1 MSFIRFALKNLF
13 AHKTRT
19 ILTMGSMTVAV
30 AVLFT
35 LVSFNRGYEKAL
47 KTQLQG
53 MGIHMM
59 VVPVGC
65 PYEAASLILK
75 GGKIP
80 NYLPADVL
88 DQVNAIPGID
98 VAAPAFMSGIVRP
111 DEGRTDIFVGV
122 DSATLRL
129 KNWWKIDGRF
139 PEKPNEVVLGS
150 DVALIEQSHVGD
162 QIYVPEKD
170 ATFDIVGVLEPT
182 GNEDD
187 GMFYIPLQ
195 TAQKLFTDTTIAT
208 AAGSVTDKLTGISIR
223 LKDPDDAPVISAQLG
238 KIRGA
243 EVITM
248 GELLGTMM
256 TLMGAAKSLLLSI
269 VLIIIVISALGVLNT
284 VLMSVFERTKEI
296 GVMRA
301 TGAAQAHIFG
311 LIWLE
316 TLMLSLLGGL
326 GGLGLA
332 LVGARLLESL
342 VKKFLPLA
350 PRGSVVALEP
360 GSFILIVAFV
370 IGIAVVAGF
379 YPALR
384 AARAKP
390 IEALRSE

>member
-1 MSFIRFALKNLF
+1 MNFVRFALKNLF

-19 ILTMGSMTVAV
+19 VLTLGSMVVAV

-88 DQVNAIPGID
+88 KQVQAIPQID
-98 VAAPAFMSGIVRP
+98 VADPTFMSAIVRP
-111 DEGRTDIFVGV
+111 DEGRTDIYVGI
-122 DSATLRL
+122 DSSTLRL
-129 KNWWKIDGRF
+129 KTWWKLNGKF
-139 PEKPNEVVLGS
+139 LEKPNDVILGN
-150 DVALIEQSHVGD
+150 DVKLIELSNIGD
-162 QIYVPEKD
+162 QIYMPEKD
-170 ATFDIVGVLEPT
+170 KTLDVVGVLQPT

-187 GMFYIPLQ
+187 GFFYVPLA
-195 TAQKLFTDTTIAT
+195 TAQAMFDQP
-208 AAGSVTDKLTGISIR
+208 DKLTGISIR
-223 LKDPDDAPVISAQLG
+223 LKNPDDAPVVAAQLG
-238 KIRGA
+238 QIKGA

-256 TLMGAAKSLLLSI
+256 TLMGSAKSLLLSI
-269 VLIIIVISALGVLNT
+269 VMIIIIISALGVLNT

-301 TGAAQAHIFG
+301 TGASQAHIFG
-311 LIWLE
+311 LVWLE
-316 TLMLSLLGGL
+316 TLMLSLLGGI

-332 LVGARLLESL
+332 LIGARALESL
-342 VKKFLPLA
+342 VKRFLPLA
-350 PRGSVVALEP
+350 PKGSVIALEP
-360 GSFILIVAFV
+360 GSFLLIMAFV
-370 IGIAVVAGF
+370 LGIAVVAGF

>member
-1 MSFIRFALKNLF
+1 VSFGRFALKNLF
-13 AHKTRT
+13 AHRTRT
-19 ILTMGSMTVAV
+19 LLTLGSMTVAV

-35 LVSFNRGYEKAL
+35 LVSFNRGYERAL

-80 NYLPADVL
+80 SYLPATVL
-88 DQVNAIPGID
+88 DDVSKIPEID
-98 VAAPAFMSGIVRP
+98 IAAPSFMSGIVRP
-111 DEGRTDIFVGV
+111 EEGRTDIYVGI
-122 DSATLRL
+122 DSTTLRL
-129 KNWWKIDGRF
+129 KNWWKLEGKF
-139 PEKPNEVVLGS
+139 PENPDDVLIGH
-150 DVALIEQSHVGD
+150 DVSLIELSGIGD
-162 QIYVPEKD
+162 QIYLPEKD
-170 ATFDIVGVLEPT
+170 ATFNIVGKLEAT
-182 GNEDD
+182 GTEDD
-187 GMFYIPLQ
+187 GFFYIPLA
-195 TAQKLFTDTTIAT
+195 TAQRLFDQP
-208 AAGSVTDKLTGISIR
+208 DKLTAISIR
-223 LKDPDDAPVISAQLG
+223 LKNPDDAPVVTSRLATV
-238 KIRGA
+238 KGA

-269 VLIIIVISALGVLNT
+269 VMIIIVISALGVLNT
-284 VLMSVFERTKEI
+284 VLMSVFERTREI

-311 LIWLE
+311 LVWLE
-316 TLMLSLLGGL
+316 TLLMSLLGGA
-326 GGLGLA
+326 GGLLLA
-332 LVGARLLESL
+332 IAGARVLENV
-342 VKKFLPLA
+342 VKKFLPIA
-350 PRGSVVALEP
+350 PKGSVVALEP
-360 GSFILIVAFV
+360 GSFLLVLAFV

>member
-1 MSFIRFALKNLF
+1 MSLFKFALKNLF

-19 ILTMGSMTVAV
+19 ILTLGSMTVAV

-88 DQVNAIPGID
+88 DQVNAVSGID
-98 VAAPAFMSGIVRP
+98 VAAPTFMSGIVRP
-111 DEGRTDIFVGV
+111 DEGRTDIYVGV
-122 DSATLRL
+122 DSSTLRL
-129 KNWWKIDGRF
+129 KNWWKIKGHF
-139 PEKPNEVVLGS
+139 PEKPNDVVIGS
-150 DVALIEQSHVGD
+150 DVALIEQSQVGD

-170 ATFDIVGVLEPT
+170 LTLDVVGVLQPT

-187 GMFYIPLQ
+187 GMFYIPLK
-195 TAQKLFTDTTIAT
+195 TAQQYFVDTTIAI
-208 AAGSVTDKLTGISIR
+208 GGGTDRLTGISIR
-223 LKDPDDAPVISAQLG
+223 LKNPDDAPVIASQLG
-238 KIRGA
+238 KVKGA

-256 TLMGAAKSLLLSI
+256 SLMGAAKSLLLSI

-301 TGAAQAHIFG
+301 TGAAQTHVFG
-311 LIWLE
+311 LVWLE
-316 TLMLSLLGGL
+316 TLMLSLLGGI

-332 LVGARLLESL
+332 LVGSRVLENI
-342 VKKFLPLA
+342 VKKLLPLA
-350 PRGSVVALEP
+350 PKGSVVALEP
-360 GSFILIVAFV
+360 GSFVLIMAFV

>member
-1 MSFIRFALKNLF
+1 MNFFRFALKNLF

-19 ILTMGSMTVAV
+19 LLTLGSMTVAV

-47 KTQLQG
+47 KAQLQG

-80 NYLPADVL
+80 SYLPASVL
-88 DQVNAIPGID
+88 DSVLAIPEID
-98 VAAPAFMSGIVRP
+98 VAAPSFMSAVVRP
-111 DEGRTDIFVGV
+111 DEGRTDIYVGI
-122 DSATLRL
+122 DSTTLRL
-129 KNWWKIDGRF
+129 KSWWKLGGRF
-139 PEKPNEVVLGS
+139 FEKPTDVILGN
-150 DVALIEQSHVGD
+150 DVSLIELSGIGD
-162 QIYVPEKD
+162 QIYLPDKD
-170 ATFDIVGVLEPT
+170 ATFDVVGKLEPT
-182 GNEDD
+182 GTEDD
-187 GMFYIPLQ
+187 GFFYIPLA
-195 TAQKLFTDTTIAT
+195 TAQKLF
-208 AAGSVTDKLTGISIR
+208 GQEGKLTAISIR
-223 LKDPDDAPVISAQLG
+223 LKNPDDAPIVTARLG
-238 KIRGA
+238 KLKGA

-284 VLMSVFERTKEI
+284 VLMSVFERTREI

-301 TGAAQAHIFG
+301 TGAGQMHIFG
-311 LIWLE
+311 LVWLE
-316 TLMLSLLGGL
+316 TLVLSLLGGA
-326 GGLGLA
+326 GGLVLA
-332 LVGARLLESL
+332 LAGARLIESV
-342 VKKFLPLA
+342 VKRFLPLA
-350 PRGSVVALEP
+350 PKGSVVSLEP
-360 GSFILIVAFV
+360 QSFLLVLAFV

>member
-13 AHKTRT
+13 AHRTRT
-19 ILTMGSMTVAV
+19 VLTLGSMTVAV

-35 LVSFNRGYEKAL
+35 LISFNRGYEKAL

-80 NYLPADVL
+80 NYLPGSALAAVDSL
-88 DQVNAIPGID
+88 PEME
-98 VAAPAFMSGIVRP
+98 VAAPSFMTGIVRP
-111 DEGRTDIFVGV
+111 EEGRTDIYVGI

-129 KNWWKIDGRF
+129 KNWWKLTGRF
-139 PEKPNEVVLGS
+139 FEKPNDVILGS
-150 DVALIEQSHVGD
+150 DVALIEQSGIGD
-162 QIYVPEKD
+162 QIYIPEKD
-170 ATFDIVGVLEPT
+170 ATLDVAGILAPT

-187 GMFYIPLQ
+187 GMFYLPLA
-195 TAQKLFTDTTIAT
+195 TAQSLFADSTGDADRLT
-208 AAGSVTDKLTGISIR
+208 AISIR
-223 LKDPDDAPVISAQLG
+223 LKNPDDAPLVTPNLG
-238 KIRGA
+238 RIKGA

-256 TLMGAAKSLLLSI
+256 TLMGSAKSLLLSI
-269 VLIIIVISALGVLNT
+269 VLIIILISALGVLNT
-284 VLMSVFERTKEI
+284 VLMSVFERTREI

-301 TGAAQAHIFG
+301 TGAGELHIFG
-311 LIWLE
+311 LVWLE
-316 TLMLSLLGGL
+316 TLMLSVMGGVGGL
-326 GGLGLA
+326 ALA
-332 LVGARLLESL
+332 LVGSRLIENL
-342 VKKFLPLA
+342 VKRFLPLA
-350 PRGSVVALEP
+350 PKGSVVALEP
-360 GSFILIVAFV
+360 GSFLLVMAFV
-370 IGIAVVAGF
+370 LGIAVVAGF

>member
-1 MSFIRFALKNLF
+1 MSFIKFALKNLF

-19 ILTMGSMTVAV
+19 TLTLGSMTVAV

-35 LVSFNRGYEKAL
+35 LVSFNSGYEKAL

-88 DQVNAIPGID
+88 KEVQAIPEVD
-98 VAAPAFMSGIVRP
+98 VAAPMFMSAIVRP
-111 DEGRTDIFVGV
+111 DEGRTDIYVGI
-122 DSATLRL
+122 DSSTIRL
-129 KNWWKIDGRF
+129 KNWWKLKGKF
-139 PEKPNEVVLGS
+139 LTKPNDVILGS
-150 DVALIEQSHVGD
+150 DVKLIELSTIGD
-162 QIYVPEKD
+162 QIYMPEKD
-170 ATFDIVGVLEPT
+170 VTLDVVGELQPT

-187 GMFYIPLQ
+187 GFFYIPLA
-195 TAQKLFTDTTIAT
+195 TAQAMFDQP
-208 AAGSVTDKLTGISIR
+208 DKLTGISIR
-223 LKDPDDAPVISAQLG
+223 LKNPDDAPVVAAKLG
-238 KIRGA
+238 KIKGA

-256 TLMGAAKSLLLSI
+256 TLMGSAKSLLLSI
-269 VLIIIVISALGVLNT
+269 VMIIIVISALGVLNT

-301 TGAAQAHIFG
+301 TGASQAHIFG
-311 LIWLE
+311 LVWLE
-316 TLMLSLLGGL
+316 TLMLSLLGGI

-332 LVGARLLESL
+332 LVGARALETV

-350 PRGSVVALEP
+350 PKGSVVALEP
-360 GSFILIVAFV
+360 GSFLLIMAFV
-370 IGIAVVAGF
+370 LGIAVVAGF

>member
-1 MSFIRFALKNLF
+1 MSFTGFALRNLF

-19 ILTMGSMTVAV
+19 ILTLASMVVAV

-47 KTQLQG
+47 KSQLQG

-80 NYLPADVL
+80 NHLPADVL
-88 DQVNAIPGID
+88 AQVQAIPQID
-98 VAAPAFMSGIVRP
+98 VAAPSFMSGIVRP
-111 DEGRTDIFVGV
+111 DEGRTDIYVGV
-122 DSATLRL
+122 DSATLKL
-129 KNWWKIDGRF
+129 KNWWKLKGRF
-139 PEKPNEVVLGS
+139 PQKPTEVMLGY
-150 DVALIEQSHVGD
+150 DVTLVELSNIGD
-162 QIYVPEKD
+162 QVYMPEKD
-170 ATFDIVGVLEPT
+170 MTFDVVGELEPT
-182 GNEDD
+182 GTEDD
-187 GMFYIPLQ
+187 GFFYVPLA
-195 TAQKLFTDTTIAT
+195 TAQAMFDQP
-208 AAGSVTDKLTGISIR
+208 DKLTAISIR
-223 LKDPDDAPVISAQLG
+223 LKNPDDAPVVSAKLAQI
-238 KIRGA
+238 KGA

-256 TLMGAAKSLLLSI
+256 TLMGSAKSLLLSI

-301 TGAAQAHIFG
+301 TGAAEAHIFG
-311 LIWLE
+311 LVWLE
-316 TLMLSLLGGL
+316 TLMLSLLGGA
-326 GGLGLA
+326 GGLGVA
-332 LVGARLLESL
+332 VIGARLLESI
-342 VKKFLPLA
+342 VKTFLPLA
-350 PRGSVVALEP
+350 PKGSVVALEP
-360 GSFILIVAFV
+360 GSFLLVMAFV
-370 IGIAVVAGF
+370 LGIAVVAGF

-384 AARAKP
+384 AAKAKP

>member
-1 MSFIRFALKNLF
+1 VNFARFAFKNLF
-13 AHKTRT
+13 AHRTRT
-19 ILTMGSMTVAV
+19 LLTLVSMVVAV

-65 PYEAASLILK
+65 PYEAATLILK

-80 NYLPADVL
+80 NYLPASVL
-88 DQVNAIPGID
+88 DEVRKIPEID
-98 VAAPAFMSGIVRP
+98 IAAPSFMSGIVRP
-111 DEGRTDIFVGV
+111 EEGRTDIYVGI

-129 KNWWKIDGRF
+129 KNWWKLEGSF
-139 PEKPNEVVLGS
+139 PQNPDDVVIGH
-150 DVALIEQSHVGD
+150 DVSLIELSGIGD
-162 QIYVPEKD
+162 QIYLPEKD
-170 ATFDIVGVLEPT
+170 ATFNIVGKLGPT
-182 GNEDD
+182 GTEDD
-187 GMFYIPLQ
+187 GFFYIPLA
-195 TAQKLFTDTTIAT
+195 TAQKLF
-208 AAGSVTDKLTGISIR
+208 GQPEKLTAISIR
-223 LKDPDDAPVISAQLG
+223 LKNPDDAPVVSAALG
-238 KIRGA
+238 KVKGA

-284 VLMSVFERTKEI
+284 VLMSVFERTREI

-301 TGAAQAHIFG
+301 TGASQLHIFG
-311 LIWLE
+311 LVWLE
-316 TLMLSLLGGL
+316 TLLLSLLGGA
-326 GGLGLA
+326 GGLVLA
-332 LVGARLLESL
+332 IAGARLLET
-342 VKKFLPLA
+342 VIKRFLPLA
-350 PRGSVVALEP
+350 PKGSVVTLEP
-360 GSFILIVAFV
+360 GSFLLVLGFV

>member
-1 MSFIRFALKNLF
+1 MSFFKFAFKNLF

-19 ILTMGSMTVAV
+19 AITLVSVIVAV

-35 LVSFNRGYEKAL
+35 LLSFNKGYDRAL

-53 MGIHMM
+53 MGIHML

-75 GGKIP
+75 GGKISS
-80 NYLPADVL
+80 YLPSTVL
-88 DQVNAIPGID
+88 AQVESLPQIEI
-98 VAAPAFMSGIVRP
+98 AAPSFMSGIVRP
-111 DEGRTDIFVGV
+111 EEGRTDIFLGV
-122 DSATLRL
+122 DSTILKL
-129 KNWWKIDGRF
+129 KNWWKLKGAF
-139 PEKPNEVVLGS
+139 PTKPNEMVLGY
-150 DVALIEQSHVGD
+150 DVTLIEQSHAGD

-170 ATFDIVGVLEPT
+170 ATFDVVGELAPT
-182 GNEDD
+182 GTEDD
-187 GMFYIPLQ
+187 GFFYIPLA
-195 TAQKLFTDTTIAT
+195 TAQDMFDHP
-208 AAGSVTDKLTGISIR
+208 GELTSIMIR
-223 LKDPDDAPVISAQLG
+223 LKDPADAPVVAAKLG
-238 KIRGA
+238 TIKGA
-243 EVITM
+243 EVVTM

-256 TLMGAAKSLLLSI
+256 NLMGSAKALLLSI
-269 VLIIIVISALGVLNT
+269 VLIVIVISALGVLNT

-311 LIWLE
+311 LVWLE
-316 TLMLSLLGGL
+316 TLMLSLLGGI

-332 LVGARLLESL
+332 LVGARALESL
-342 VKKFLPLA
+342 VKRFLPLA
-350 PRGSVVALEP
+350 PKGSVIALEP
-360 GSFILIVAFV
+360 SSFLLIMAFV
-370 IGIAVVAGF
+370 LGIAVVAGF

>member
-1 MSFIRFALKNLF
+1 MSFIKFALKNLF

-19 ILTMGSMTVAV
+19 TLTLGSMTVAV

-35 LVSFNRGYEKAL
+35 LVSFNSGYEKAL

-88 DQVNAIPGID
+88 KEVQAIPEVD
-98 VAAPAFMSGIVRP
+98 VAAPMFMSAIVRP
-111 DEGRTDIFVGV
+111 DEGRTDIYVGI
-122 DSATLRL
+122 DSSTIRL
-129 KNWWKIDGRF
+129 KNWWKLKGKF
-139 PEKPNEVVLGS
+139 LTKPNDVILGS
-150 DVALIEQSHVGD
+150 DVKLIELSTIGD
-162 QIYVPEKD
+162 QIYMPEKD
-170 ATFDIVGVLEPT
+170 VTLDVVGELQPT

-187 GMFYIPLQ
+187 GFFYIPLA
-195 TAQKLFTDTTIAT
+195 TAQAMFDQP
-208 AAGSVTDKLTGISIR
+208 DKLTGISIR
-223 LKDPDDAPVISAQLG
+223 LKNPDDAPVVAAKLG
-238 KIRGA
+238 KIKGA

-256 TLMGAAKSLLLSI
+256 TLMGSAKSLLLSI
-269 VLIIIVISALGVLNT
+269 VMTIIIISALGVLNT

-301 TGAAQAHIFG
+301 TGASQAHIFG
-311 LIWLE
+311 LVWLE
-316 TLMLSLLGGL
+316 TLMLSLLGGI

-332 LVGARLLESL
+332 LVGARALETV

-350 PRGSVVALEP
+350 PKGSVVALEP
-360 GSFILIVAFV
+360 GSFLLIMAFV
-370 IGIAVVAGF
+370 LGIAVVAGF

>member
-1 MSFIRFALKNLF
+1 MNFGRFALKNLF
-13 AHKTRT
+13 AHRTRT
-19 ILTMGSMTVAV
+19 LLTLGSMTVAV

-35 LVSFNRGYEKAL
+35 LVSFNRGYERAL

-75 GGKIP
+75 GGKITS
-80 NYLPADVL
+80 YLPASVL
-88 DQVNAIPGID
+88 DEVRKIPEID
-98 VAAPAFMSGIVRP
+98 IAAPSFMSGVVRP
-111 DEGRTDIFVGV
+111 EEGRTDIYVGI
-122 DSATLRL
+122 DSTTLRL
-129 KNWWKIDGRF
+129 KNWWKLEGRF
-139 PEKPNEVVLGS
+139 LEKPTDAVIGH
-150 DVALIEQSHVGD
+150 DVSLIELSGIGD
-162 QIYVPEKD
+162 QVYLPEKD
-170 ATFDIVGVLEPT
+170 ATFDIVGKLGPT

-187 GMFYIPLQ
+187 GFFYIPLA
-195 TAQKLFTDTTIAT
+195 TAQELF
-208 AAGSVTDKLTGISIR
+208 GQPGKLTAISIR
-223 LKDPDDAPVISAQLG
+223 LKNPDDAPIVTAQLG
-238 KIRGA
+238 KIKGA

-301 TGAAQAHIFG
+301 TGASAAHVFG
-311 LIWLE
+311 LVWLE
-316 TLMLSLLGGL
+316 TLLLSFLGGA

-332 LVGARLLESL
+332 LVGARLIESA
-342 VKKFLPLA
+342 VKRFLPLA
-350 PRGSVVALEP
+350 PKGSVVSLEP
-360 GSFILIVAFV
+360 GSFVLVMAFV
-370 IGIAVVAGF
+370 VGIAVVAGF

>member
-1 MSFIRFALKNLF
+1 MNFIRFALKNLF

-19 ILTMGSMTVAV
+19 ILTLGSMTVAV

-35 LVSFNRGYEKAL
+35 LVSFNRGYERAL

-80 NYLPADVL
+80 SYLPADVL
-88 DQVNAIPGID
+88 KQVQAIPQID
-98 VAAPAFMSGIVRP
+98 VAAPTFMSAIVRP
-111 DEGRTDIFVGV
+111 EEGRTDIYVGI
-122 DSATLRL
+122 DSSTLRL
-129 KNWWKIDGRF
+129 KTWWKLTGKF
-139 PEKPNEVVLGS
+139 LEKPNDVILGN
-150 DVALIEQSHVGD
+150 DVKLIELSNIGD
-162 QIYVPEKD
+162 QIYMPEKD
-170 ATFDIVGVLEPT
+170 KTLDVVGELQPT

-187 GMFYIPLQ
+187 GFFYVPLA
-195 TAQKLFTDTTIAT
+195 TAQAMFDQP
-208 AAGSVTDKLTGISIR
+208 DKLTGISIR
-223 LKDPDDAPVISAQLG
+223 LKNPDDAPIVAAQLG
-238 KIRGA
+238 KIKGA

-256 TLMGAAKSLLLSI
+256 TLMGSAKSLLLSI
-269 VLIIIVISALGVLNT
+269 VMIIIVISALGVLNT

-296 GVMRA
+296 GVMRS
-301 TGAAQAHIFG
+301 TGASQAHIFG
-311 LIWLE
+311 LVWLE
-316 TLMLSLLGGL
+316 TLMLSLLGGI

-332 LVGARLLESL
+332 LVGARALESL
-342 VKKFLPLA
+342 VKRFLPLA
-350 PRGSVVALEP
+350 PKGSVIALEP
-360 GSFILIVAFV
+360 GSSLLIMAFV
-370 IGIAVVAGF
+370 LGIAVVAGF

>member
-1 MSFIRFALKNLF
+1 MNFVRFALKNLF

-19 ILTMGSMTVAV
+19 ILTLGSMTVAV

-35 LVSFNRGYEKAL
+35 LVSFNRGYERAL
-47 KTQLQG
+47 KSQLQG

-80 NYLPADVL
+80 SYLPADVL
-88 DQVNAIPGID
+88 KQVQAIPQID
-98 VAAPAFMSGIVRP
+98 VAAPTFMSAIVRP
-111 DEGRTDIFVGV
+111 DEGRTDIYVGI
-122 DSATLRL
+122 DSSTLRL
-129 KNWWKIDGRF
+129 KTWWKLNGKF
-139 PEKPNEVVLGS
+139 LEKPNDVILGN
-150 DVALIEQSHVGD
+150 DVKLIELSNIGD
-162 QIYVPEKD
+162 QIYMPEKD
-170 ATFDIVGVLEPT
+170 KTLDVVGELQPT

-187 GMFYIPLQ
+187 GFFYVPLA
-195 TAQKLFTDTTIAT
+195 TAQAMFDQP
-208 AAGSVTDKLTGISIR
+208 DKLTGISIR
-223 LKDPDDAPVISAQLG
+223 LKNPDDAPVVAAQLG
-238 KIRGA
+238 KIKGA

-256 TLMGAAKSLLLSI
+256 TLMGSAKSLLLSI
-269 VLIIIVISALGVLNT
+269 VMIIIVISALGVLNT

-311 LIWLE
+311 LVWLE
-316 TLMLSLLGGL
+316 TLMLSLLGGI

-332 LVGARLLESL
+332 LVGSRALESL
-342 VKKFLPLA
+342 VKRFLPLA
-350 PRGSVVALEP
+350 PKGSVIALEP
-360 GSFILIVAFV
+360 GSFLLIMAFV
-370 IGIAVVAGF
+370 LGIAVVAGF

>member
-1 MSFIRFALKNLF
+1 VSFTKFALKNLF

-19 ILTMGSMTVAV
+19 ILTLGSMIVAV

-35 LVSFNRGYEKAL
+35 LVSFNRGYERAL

-80 NYLPADVL
+80 SYLPADVL
-88 DQVNAIPGID
+88 KQVQAIPQID
-98 VAAPAFMSGIVRP
+98 VAAPTFMSAIVRP
-111 DEGRTDIFVGV
+111 DEGRTDIYVGI
-122 DSATLRL
+122 DSSTLRL
-129 KNWWKIDGRF
+129 KTWWKLNGKF
-139 PEKPNEVVLGS
+139 LEKPNDVILGN
-150 DVALIEQSHVGD
+150 DVKLIELSNIGD
-162 QIYVPEKD
+162 QIYMPEKD
-170 ATFDIVGVLEPT
+170 RTLDVVGELQPT

-187 GMFYIPLQ
+187 GFFYVPLA
-195 TAQKLFTDTTIAT
+195 TAQAMFDQP
-208 AAGSVTDKLTGISIR
+208 DKLTGISIR
-223 LKDPDDAPVISAQLG
+223 LKNPDDAPVVAAQLG
-238 KIRGA
+238 KIKGA

-256 TLMGAAKSLLLSI
+256 TLMGSAKSLLLSI
-269 VLIIIVISALGVLNT
+269 VMIIIVISALGVLNT
-284 VLMSVFERTKEI
+284 VLMSVFERTREI

-301 TGAAQAHIFG
+301 TGASQGHIFG
-311 LIWLE
+311 LVWLE
-316 TLMLSLLGGL
+316 TLMLSLLGGI
-326 GGLGLA
+326 GGLGVA
-332 LVGARLLESL
+332 LVGARALESL
-342 VKKFLPLA
+342 VKRFLPLA
-350 PRGSVVALEP
+350 PKGSVIALEP
-360 GSFILIVAFV
+360 GSFLMIMAFV
-370 IGIAVVAGF
+370 LGIAVVAGF

>member
-1 MSFIRFALKNLF
+1 MSFTRFALKNLF
-13 AHKTRT
+13 AHKVRT
-19 ILTMGSMTVAV
+19 LLTLGSMVVAV

-75 GGKIP
+75 GGKVP

-98 VAAPAFMSGIVRP
+98 VAAPTFMSGIVRP
-111 DEGRTDIFVGV
+111 EEGRTDIYVGV

-150 DVALIEQSHVGD
+150 DVALIEQSHIGD

-187 GMFYIPLQ
+187 GMFYIQLQ
-195 TAQKLFTDTTIAT
+195 TAQELFTDTTIAS
-208 AAGSVTDKLTGISIR
+208 AAGGGTDKLTGISIR
-223 LKDPDDAPVISAQLG
+223 LKNPDDAPVISAKLAQV
-238 KIRGA
+238 KGA
-243 EVITM
+243 EVVTM

-316 TLMLSLLGGL
+316 TLMLSLLGGI

-332 LVGARLLESL
+332 LVGARLLESI

-350 PRGSVVALEP
+350 PKGSVVALEP
-360 GSFILIVAFV
+360 GSFILIMAFV

>member
-19 ILTMGSMTVAV
+19 ILTLGSMTVAV

-35 LVSFNRGYEKAL
+35 LVSFNRGYERAL

-80 NYLPADVL
+80 SYLPADVL
-88 DQVNAIPGID
+88 KQVQAIPQID
-98 VAAPAFMSGIVRP
+98 VAAPTFMSAIVRP
-111 DEGRTDIFVGV
+111 DEGRTDIYVGI
-122 DSATLRL
+122 DSSTLRL
-129 KNWWKIDGRF
+129 KTWWKLNGKF
-139 PEKPNEVVLGS
+139 LEKPNDVILGN
-150 DVALIEQSHVGD
+150 DVKLIELSNIGD
-162 QIYVPEKD
+162 QIYMPEKD
-170 ATFDIVGVLEPT
+170 KTLDVVGVLQPT

-187 GMFYIPLQ
+187 GFFYVPLA
-195 TAQKLFTDTTIAT
+195 TAQAMFDQP
-208 AAGSVTDKLTGISIR
+208 DKLTGISIR
-223 LKDPDDAPVISAQLG
+223 LKNPDDAPVVAAQLG
-238 KIRGA
+238 KIKGA

-256 TLMGAAKSLLLSI
+256 TLMGSAKSLLLSI
-269 VLIIIVISALGVLNT
+269 VMIIIIISALGVLNT

-301 TGAAQAHIFG
+301 TGASQAHIFG
-311 LIWLE
+311 LVWLE
-316 TLMLSLLGGL
+316 TLMLSLLGGI

-332 LVGARLLESL
+332 LVGARALESL
-342 VKKFLPLA
+342 VKRFLPLA
-350 PRGSVVALEP
+350 PKGSVIALEP
-360 GSFILIVAFV
+360 GSFLLIMAFV
-370 IGIAVVAGF
+370 LGIAVVAGF

>member
-1 MSFIRFALKNLF
+1 MNFTRFAFKNLF
-13 AHKTRT
+13 AHRTRT
-19 ILTMGSMTVAV
+19 VLTLASMIMAV

-47 KTQLQG
+47 TTQLQG

-80 NYLPADVL
+80 SYLPAEVL
-88 DQVNAIPGID
+88 DDVRKIPEID
-98 VAAPAFMSGIVRP
+98 LAAPSFMSGVIRP
-111 DEGRTDIFVGV
+111 EEGRTDIYVGI

-129 KNWWKIDGRF
+129 KNWWKIEGRF
-139 PEKPNEVVLGS
+139 LEHPDDVVIGH
-150 DVALIEQSHVGD
+150 DVSLIELSSVGD
-162 QIYVPEKD
+162 QLYLPEED
-170 ATFDIVGVLEPT
+170 ATFNVVGRLAPT
-182 GNEDD
+182 GTEDD
-187 GMFYIPLQ
+187 GFFHIPLA
-195 TAQKLFTDTTIAT
+195 TAQRLFKQE
-208 AAGSVTDKLTGISIR
+208 GKLTAISIR
-223 LKDPDDAPVISAQLG
+223 LKDPEDAPTVTARLAGI
-238 KIRGA
+238 KGA

-256 TLMGAAKSLLLSI
+256 TLMGAARSLLLSI

-284 VLMSVFERTKEI
+284 VLMSVFERTRDI

-301 TGAAQAHIFG
+301 TGASEMHIFG
-311 LIWLE
+311 LVWLE
-316 TLMLSLLGGL
+316 TLILALLGGA

-332 LVGARLLESL
+332 VVGGRLIENV
-342 VKKFLPLA
+342 VKRFLPLA

-360 GSFILIVAFV
+360 GSFLLVLAFV
-370 IGIAVVAGF
+370 LGIAVVAGF

-390 IEALRSE
+390 IKALRSE

>member
-1 MSFIRFALKNLF
+1 MSFIKFALKNLF

-19 ILTMGSMTVAV
+19 ILTLGSMVVAV

-88 DQVNAIPGID
+88 GQVNAIPGID
-98 VAAPAFMSGIVRP
+98 VAAATFMSGIVRP
-111 DEGRTDIFVGV
+111 DEGRTDIYVGV

-129 KNWWKIDGRF
+129 KNWWKIKGHF
-139 PEKPNEVVLGS
+139 PEKPNDVMLGS
-150 DVALIEQSHVGD
+150 DVALIEQSQVGD

-170 ATFDIVGVLEPT
+170 LTLDVVGLLQPT

-187 GMFYIPLQ
+187 GMFYIPLK
-195 TAQKLFTDTTIAT
+195 TAQQYFVDSTIA
-208 AAGSVTDKLTGISIR
+208 AGGGTDKLTGISIR
-223 LKDPDDAPVISAQLG
+223 LKNPDDAPVIASQLG
-238 KIRGA
+238 KLKGA

-269 VLIIIVISALGVLNT
+269 VMIIIVISALGVLNT
-284 VLMSVFERTKEI
+284 VLMSVFERTREI

-301 TGAAQAHIFG
+301 TGASQAHIFG
-311 LIWLE
+311 LVWLE
-316 TLMLSLLGGL
+316 TLLLSLLGGA
-326 GGLGLA
+326 GGLVLA
-332 LVGARLLESL
+332 IAGSRVLEG
-342 VKKFLPLA
+342 VIKKFLPLA
-350 PRGSVVALEP
+350 PKGSVVALEP
-360 GSFILIVAFV
+360 GSFLLVLGFV
-370 IGIAVVAGF
+370 VGIAVVAGF

>member
-1 MSFIRFALKNLF
+1 MSLFKFALKNLF

-19 ILTMGSMTVAV
+19 ILTLGSMTVAV

-88 DQVNAIPGID
+88 DQVNAVSGID
-98 VAAPAFMSGIVRP
+98 VAAPTFMSGIVRP
-111 DEGRTDIFVGV
+111 DEGRTDIYVGV
-122 DSATLRL
+122 DSSTLRL
-129 KNWWKIDGRF
+129 KNWWKIKGHF
-139 PEKPNEVVLGS
+139 PEKPNDVVIGS
-150 DVALIEQSHVGD
+150 DVALIEQSQVGD

-170 ATFDIVGVLEPT
+170 LTLDVVGVLQPT

-187 GMFYIPLQ
+187 GMFYIPLK
-195 TAQKLFTDTTIAT
+195 TAQQYFVDTTIAV
-208 AAGSVTDKLTGISIR
+208 GGGTDRLTGISIR
-223 LKDPDDAPVISAQLG
+223 LKNPDDAPVIASQLG
-238 KIRGA
+238 EVKGA

-256 TLMGAAKSLLLSI
+256 SLMGAAKSLLLSI

-301 TGAAQAHIFG
+301 TGAAQTHVFG
-311 LIWLE
+311 LVWLE
-316 TLMLSLLGGL
+316 TLMLSLLGGI

-332 LVGARLLESL
+332 LVGSRVLENI
-342 VKKFLPLA
+342 VKKLLPLA
-350 PRGSVVALEP
+350 PKGSVVALEP
-360 GSFILIVAFV
+360 GSFVLIMAFV

>member
-1 MSFIRFALKNLF
+1 MNFARFALKNLF
-13 AHKTRT
+13 AHRTRT
-19 ILTMGSMTVAV
+19 ILTLASMVVAV

-88 DQVNAIPGID
+88 DQVNAISGID
-98 VAAPAFMSGIVRP
+98 VAAPTFMSGIVRP
-111 DEGRTDIFVGV
+111 DEGRTDIYVGV

-129 KNWWKIDGRF
+129 KNWWKIEGRF
-139 PEKPNEVVLGS
+139 PEKPNEVLLGS
-150 DVALIEQSHVGD
+150 DVALIEQSRVGD

-170 ATFDIVGVLEPT
+170 ATFDVVGILEPT

-195 TAQKLFTDTTIAT
+195 TAQALFTDSAIAGG
-208 AAGSVTDKLTGISIR
+208 ATDRLTGISIR
-223 LKDPDDAPVISAQLG
+223 LRNPDDAPVIASQLG
-238 KIRGA
+238 KIKGA

-256 TLMGAAKSLLLSI
+256 SLMGAAKSLLLSI

-284 VLMSVFERTKEI
+284 VLMSVFERTREI

-311 LIWLE
+311 LVWLE
-316 TLMLSLLGGL
+316 TLMLSLLGGI

-332 LVGARLLESL
+332 LVGARLLEGI
-342 VKKFLPLA
+342 VKKLLPLA
-350 PRGSVVALEP
+350 PKGSVVALEP
-360 GSFILIVAFV
+360 GSFILIMAFV

>member
-1 MSFIRFALKNLF
+1 MNFIRFALKNLF

-19 ILTMGSMTVAV
+19 ILTLGSMTVAV

-35 LVSFNRGYEKAL
+35 LVSFNRGYERAL

-88 DQVNAIPGID
+88 KEVQAIPEID
-98 VAAPAFMSGIVRP
+98 VAAPTFMSAIVRP
-111 DEGRTDIFVGV
+111 DEGRTDIYVGI
-122 DSATLRL
+122 DSSTLRL
-129 KNWWKIDGRF
+129 KTWWKLNGKF
-139 PEKPNEVVLGS
+139 LEKPNDVILGN
-150 DVALIEQSHVGD
+150 DVKLIELSNIGD
-162 QIYVPEKD
+162 QIYMPEKD
-170 ATFDIVGVLEPT
+170 KTLDVVGVLQPT

-187 GMFYIPLQ
+187 GFFYVPLA
-195 TAQKLFTDTTIAT
+195 TAQAMFDQP
-208 AAGSVTDKLTGISIR
+208 DKLTGISIR
-223 LKDPDDAPVISAQLG
+223 LKNPDDAPVVAAQLG
-238 KIRGA
+238 QIKGA

-256 TLMGAAKSLLLSI
+256 TLMGSAKSLLLSI
-269 VLIIIVISALGVLNT
+269 VMIIIIISALGVLNT

-301 TGAAQAHIFG
+301 TGASQAHIFG
-311 LIWLE
+311 LVWLE
-316 TLMLSLLGGL
+316 TLMLSLLGGI

-332 LVGARLLESL
+332 LIGARALESL
-342 VKKFLPLA
+342 VKRFLPLA
-350 PRGSVVALEP
+350 PKGSVIALEP
-360 GSFILIVAFV
+360 GSFLLIMAFV
-370 IGIAVVAGF
+370 LGIAVVAGF

>member
-1 MSFIRFALKNLF
+1 MNFIRFALKNLF

-19 ILTMGSMTVAV
+19 ILTLGSMTVAV

-35 LVSFNRGYEKAL
+35 LVSFNRGYERAL

-80 NYLPADVL
+80 SYLPADVL
-88 DQVNAIPGID
+88 KQVQAIPQID
-98 VAAPAFMSGIVRP
+98 VAAPTFMSAIVRP
-111 DEGRTDIFVGV
+111 DEGRTDIYVGI
-122 DSATLRL
+122 DSSTLRL
-129 KNWWKIDGRF
+129 KTWWKLNGKF
-139 PEKPNEVVLGS
+139 LEKPNDVILGH
-150 DVALIEQSHVGD
+150 DVTLIELSNIGD
-162 QIYVPEKD
+162 QIYMPEKD
-170 ATFDIVGVLEPT
+170 KTLDVVGVLQPT

-187 GMFYIPLQ
+187 GFFYVPLA
-195 TAQKLFTDTTIAT
+195 TAQAMFDQP
-208 AAGSVTDKLTGISIR
+208 DKLTGISIR
-223 LKDPDDAPVISAQLG
+223 LKNPDDAPVVAAQLG
-238 KIRGA
+238 QIKGA

-256 TLMGAAKSLLLSI
+256 TLMGSAKSLLLSI
-269 VLIIIVISALGVLNT
+269 VMIIIIISALGVLNT

-301 TGAAQAHIFG
+301 TGASQAHIFG
-311 LIWLE
+311 LVWLE
-316 TLMLSLLGGL
+316 TLMLSLLGGI

-332 LVGARLLESL
+332 LIGARALESL
-342 VKKFLPLA
+342 VKRFLPLA
-350 PRGSVVALEP
+350 PKGSVIALEP
-360 GSFILIVAFV
+360 GSFLLIMAFV
-370 IGIAVVAGF
+370 LGIAVVAGF
-379 YPALR
+379 YPALQ